1 MGYAANGLLAASLL
15 AALAIPATV
24 RDALAQVDGP
34 QVEEIL
40 DLREGEAAA
49 RAAAGDAPAGDADA
63 AAAGDARPVETDAN
77 GNQRLITMDFQD
89 VDLPVL
95 VKFISE
101 ITGKNFIVDDK
112 VRGKITIISPGR
124 ISVDEAYLV
133 FQSVLQVKGFTTVQ
147 AGAVIKIIQTAEAKS
162 STLETVLPE
171 RPSPDRTDQY
181 ITRLIPL
188 EYVSADAMVA
198 IVQPLVSPDGLL
210 AAYAKTNTLIMID
223 TAAQTERIAEILGQL
238 DVEGGEQKFEVI
250 RLRYAL
256 ASDLAAI
263 LQEVLTEPDD
273 AAGGDAGLATR
284 PGAAPDARIRR
295 GRAQAAAAARLGG
308 QTTTVTG
315 GGAEAA
321 FRIIPDDRLNS
332 LIVMAG
338 VLEMRRIKDLVARLD
353 VPLPLGT
360 GRIHVYYLK
369 YANAIEVTDV
379 LGSLVGGGGGF
390 GGGLGGS
397 FGQPRFGNRSGG
409 FRSGGRFGASGTAS
423 DGFGGGFGSNTS
435 SRFGQSSRFGSNS
448 RFGGGG
454 TSGLGQTG
462 FGGGVGG
469 FGGRGATSVG
479 GGATGDQRGQF
490 EGEIGIT
497 ADPATNSLIIVAS
510 PQDYE
515 TIKDVI
521 DKLDVRRRQ
530 VYVEAIIA
538 EVSANKTRELGIE
551 LQGATELPGGVGFG
565 RTNLAGDLTSAGTN
579 PFGLQGLAL
588 GAASAQSITVGGV
601 TVPAQQAI
609 LRALERTSDAE
620 ILSAPTL
627 LTTDNIEAELVAG
640 QNVPFIAS
648 RSSNEVNLNNTFAT
662 IERQDVGVTL
672 RITPQIS
679 DGGTVRLDIYQEVS
693 AVIATDP
700 ELGPTTSVRS
710 ATTTIVVKNGAT
722 AVIGGLMANRELK
735 DQNRVPFL
743 SDIPVLGNL
752 FEFDS
757 VTNDKVNLLIFL
769 TPHIIWDEPQQ
780 AKLSIHERE
789 RLIQRPFEDRGMAAP
804 DWEVLRRPSWEPPI
818 DEPVDPRGTTRPQP
832 DDAVGPGAREADAAE
847 APYAAEAAGAATTA
861 PGSYVLLAT
870 VASGGQPPA
879 ALDGSNGLVA
889 LSVRTGSDLAGFFRA
904 GSTYRFA
911 DANFEASF
919 HCLEV
924 FASAKDALTAYPEG
938 MRISVE
944 PPTFLH
950 WRDPSGSTAG
960 LRENWATGY

>member
-1 MGYAANGLLAASLL
+1 MRYAVKGLLTASLL
-15 AALAIPATV
+15 AALAFAGIGGV
-24 RDALAQVDGP
+24 ALAQVDGP
-34 QVEEIL
+34 EVEEVL
-40 DLREGEAAA
+40 DLRPGEAAA
-49 RAAAGDAPAGDADA
+49 EGGAAGGADVAAA
-63 AAAGDARPVETDAN
+63 PVETDAN
-77 GNQRLITMDFQD
+77 GNERLITMDFQD

-147 AGAVIKIIQTAEAKS
+147 AGAIIKIVQTAEAKS
-162 STLETVLPE
+162 STLETILPE
-171 RPSPDRTDQY
+171 RPSPARTDQF

-188 EYVSADAMVA
+188 EFVSADAMVA
-198 IVQPLVSPDGLL
+198 IIQPLVSPDGLL

-223 TAAQTERIAEILGQL
+223 TAAQTERISEILAQL

-273 AAGGDAGLATR
+273 AAGADAGLATR

-315 GGAEAA
+315 GSAQSA

-338 VLEMRRIKDLVARLD
+338 LLEMRRIQDLVARLD

-369 YANAIEVTDV
+369 YANAMETTDV
-379 LGSLVGGGGGF
+379 LGALVGGGGGF
-390 GGGLGGS
+390 GGGIGGGGLGG
-397 FGQPRFGNRSGG
+397 GQSRFGNRSGG
-409 FRSGGRFGASGTAS
+409 FRSGGRFGGTS
-423 DGFGGGFGSNTS
+423 SGFGSEGMNS
-435 SRFGQSSRFGSNS
+435 SSSFGQSSRFGSGS
-448 RFGGGG
+448 RFGGGTG
-454 TSGLGQTG
+454 GSSLGQTG
-462 FGGGVGG
+462 LGGG
-469 FGGRGATSVG
+469 FGGRTGAASVG
-479 GGATGDQRGQF
+479 GGLGGDQQSQF
-490 EGEIGIT
+490 EGEVAIT

-551 LQGATELPGGVGFG
+551 LQGATEIPGGVGFG

-601 TVPAQQAI
+601 TVPAQQVI
-609 LRALERTSDAE
+609 MRALERTSDAE

-648 RSSNEVNLNNTFAT
+648 RSSNEVNLDNTFAT

-710 ATTTIVVKNGAT
+710 ATTTIVVKNGHT

-735 DQNRVPFL
+735 DQNRVPFI
-743 SDIPVLGNL
+743 SDIPVIGNF

-780 AKLSIHERE
+780 SRLSISERE
-789 RLIQRPFEDRGMAAP
+789 RLIQKPFEERGKAAP
-804 DWEVLRRPSWEPPI
+804 DWEALRRPSWEPPA
-818 DEPVDPRGTTRPQP
+818 DAPPADPRGATRPQAEP
-832 DDAVGPGAREADAAE
+832 ADSLGAEEVQEPASDFAADGETGSTAA
-847 APYAAEAAGAATTA
+847 
-861 PGSYVLLAT
+861 GSYVLLAT
-870 VASGGQPPA
+870 VASSGQPPP
-879 ALDGSNGLVA
+879 ALVSSNGLVA
-889 LSVRTGSDLAGFFRA
+889 LSVRGGSELAGFFRS
-904 GSTYRFA
+904 GSTYTFA
-911 DANFEASF
+911 DDNFEASF
-919 HCLEV
+919 HCLDL
-924 FASAKDALTAYPEG
+924 FATAKDALTAYPEG
-938 MRISVE
+938 MRISVT

-950 WRDPSGSTAG
+950 WRDPGGSTAG
-960 LRENWATGY
+960 LRGNWATGY